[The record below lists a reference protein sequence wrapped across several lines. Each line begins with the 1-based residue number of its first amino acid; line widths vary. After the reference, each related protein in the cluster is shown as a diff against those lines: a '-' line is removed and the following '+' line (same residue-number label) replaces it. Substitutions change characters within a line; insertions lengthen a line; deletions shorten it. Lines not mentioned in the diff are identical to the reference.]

1 MFKVNPASSR
11 ELQAAIFAFR
21 AASKSLRKDLHA
33 AVRQEVGGM
42 WLPELQARA
51 TRRQDQQVI
60 VRGARVASR
69 TDGFTLMAAKSRRP
83 LSGYF
88 FPYLTWY
95 AVELGARVRREQV
108 TRQTKHGSVTYTTT
122 LNRGLPKRTYGRI
135 AYPAASKIGRRAVA
149 VWVRTIV
156 DTYRKAAGDT
166 R

>member
-1 MFKVNPASSR
+1 MLKVDPASSR

-21 AASKSLRKDLHA
+21 AASKSLRKALHA

-42 WLPELQARA
+42 WLPELQGRA

-69 TDGFTLMAAKSRRP
+69 TDGFTLMAAKSRRA
-83 LSGYF
+83 LSGGLV
-88 FPYLTWY
+88 PAERWY
-95 AVELGARVRREQV
+95 AVELGARVRREKI
-108 TRQTKHGSVTYTTT
+108 TRRTKHGSVTYTST
-122 LNRGLPKRTYGRI
+122 LNRGLPSRTYGRV

-156 DTYRKAAGDT
+156 DTYRKAAGDP